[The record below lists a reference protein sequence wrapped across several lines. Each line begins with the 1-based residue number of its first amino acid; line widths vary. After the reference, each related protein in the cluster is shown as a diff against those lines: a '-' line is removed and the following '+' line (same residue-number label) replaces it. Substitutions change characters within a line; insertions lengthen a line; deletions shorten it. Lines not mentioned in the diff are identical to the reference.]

1 MIGFAFDYANVAS
14 LLAVNPTCALADEL
28 GVAIE
33 WLPLPMPVRDAP
45 PPIRRN
51 GETDGQRH
59 ARVRAEYYAR
69 DTARYARWQGIEV
82 NRDADG
88 VDSTLACVGGIW
100 ADRHGV
106 ARDYNLHVLR
116 EFWAGRLDIQ
126 DRDGLTDVLA
136 ELGAPGFGDFDFEVE
151 LAEHR
156 QSVRAR
162 GVFTLPA
169 YLVEDEIF
177 VGRQHLP
184 MVRWLLTGREG
195 SGPL

>member
-33 WLPLPMPVRDAP
+33 WLPLPMPGRDAP
-45 PPIRRN
+45 PPARE
-51 GETDGQRH
+51 GETVGQRH
-59 ARVRAEYYAR
+59 ARIRAEYHAH
-69 DTARYARWQGIEV
+69 DAARYARWQGVEL
-82 NRDADG
+82 NRNADA
-88 VDSTLACVGGIW
+88 VDSTLACGGGLW
-100 ADRHGV
+100 ANRHGV

-116 EFWAGRLDIQ
+116 EFWAGRLDIRN
-126 DRDGLTDVLA
+126 RDGLTDVLA
-136 ELGAPGFGDFDFEVE
+136 DSGAPGFGDHDFEAE

-156 QSVRAR
+156 ESVRAR

-169 YLVEDEIF
+169 YLVENGVF